1 MPGCCSGTCSV
12 TEPPVDPRFRTAL
25 WIALVINT
33 TMFVVEIVGG
43 LRAGSVSLLADAV
56 DFAGDAANY
65 ALSLS
70 VLSLGLLW
78 RARAA
83 LVKGVT
89 MAVYGLLVLGK
100 TAWAAAYGIA
110 PDAYTMGGIGLL
122 ALIANLGVAL
132 MLYRFREG
140 DANMRSVWLCS
151 RNDAIVNFAIIL
163 AAAGVLGSGTRWPD
177 LIVAAV
183 VSTLALTAGRSVIRQ
198 ARREIAAAKRPPRE
212 IGIPVTIGNSEGR

>member
-1 MPGCCSGTCSV
+1 MPGCCSSDHCTTIEGSI
-12 TEPPVDPRFRTAL
+12 DPRFRSAL
-25 WIALVINT
+25 WVALWMNAL
-33 TMFVVEIVGG
+33 MFGVEIIGG
-43 LRAGSVSLLADAV
+43 LSARSVSLLADAV

-83 LVKGVT
+83 LIKGVT
-89 MAVYGLLVLGK
+89 MMTYGLLVLAK
-100 TAWAAAYGIA
+100 TSWAAMYGL
-110 PDAYTMGGIGLL
+110 PPEAYTMGLIGLV
-122 ALIANLGVAL
+122 ALVANLGVAL

-151 RNDAIVNFAIIL
+151 RNDAIVNLVIIL
-163 AAAGVLGSGTRWPD
+163 AAAGVLGTGTRWPD

-183 VSTLALTAGRSVIRQ
+183 VSGLALTSANTVIRH
-198 ARREIAAAKRPPRE
+198 ARSEIAFATRTGVE
-212 IGIPVTIGNSEGR
+212 IV